1 MYNLIILGTASR
13 ASLKGFSLV
22 ELKRFGEYSSEQFF
36 NAGTT
41 EVTNE
46 VLQKTC
52 EFPVILATE
61 QSDGVA
67 YLAELE
73 SATLGPD
80 RVYFD
85 LKWRNSFSY
94 DLLHK
99 YQAELGIQDFEFSRN
114 HWAIKNIDLNMIPD
128 FKLALSAGTSGFSN
142 SVDAQ
147 PQTIQVVSACILANS
162 ACRDRYALLEAQT
175 PNDPNKLAAHNL
187 ELQCLDSLMYALD
200 AFLELNHQSEP
211 NLEEQ
216 GKQLANCVLECLTKL
231 ATTKN
236 GEKIANSAIGA
247 ILLGISAAFESHVQT
262 GISAP
267 LLFSGVFG
275 DKIVRALKQ
284 NNE

>member
-13 ASLKGFSLV
+13 ASLKGFALT

-36 NAGTT
+36 HYGTT

-46 VLQKTC
+46 ILQKTC

-61 QSDGVA
+61 QNEGEA

-73 SATLGPD
+73 STTLGPD

-85 LKWRNSFSY
+85 LKWRNSISY
-94 DLLHK
+94 DLLRN
-99 YQAELGIQDFEFSRN
+99 YQAKLDIQDFEFSRN

-128 FKLALSAGTSGFSN
+128 FKLALSAGAAGFSN

-162 ACRDRYALLEAQT
+162 ACKDRIALLEAQT

-187 ELQCLDSLMYALD
+187 ELQCLESLIYALD
-200 AFLELNHQSEP
+200 AFLALDHQSEQ
-211 NLEEQ
+211 NFERQ
-216 GKQLANCVLECLTKL
+216 GKLIANCVLECLIKL
-231 ATTKN
+231 AASKN

-247 ILLGISAAFESHVQT
+247 ILLGISAAFENHVQT